1 MIRTSNLAFQY
12 QKDSPLLT
20 FPDVKCPAQGQLLL
34 LGASGCGKTTLLHL
48 LCGMLQPTQGTVNIN
63 GRALHQ
69 MTESERDAFRG
80 QNIGIVF
87 QKSHFLQ
94 SLTVL
99 ENLAMPAFLSGAAF
113 DKREGLQLLEQLGIA
128 HKASSRPRDLSVGE
142 QQRVGIARALIHRP
156 ALVLAD
162 EPTSALDDGS
172 TAAVMD
178 LLETH
183 ATAAGATLVIVTH
196 DQRLKDR
203 FGNRLD
209 LTAQPQSA

>member
-1 MIRTSNLAFQY
+1 
-12 QKDSPLLT
+12 
-20 FPDVKCPAQGQLLL
+20 
-34 LGASGCGKTTLLHL
+34 
-48 LCGMLQPTQGTVNIN
+48 MLQPTQGEVQIN

-69 MTESERDAFRG
+69 MNEAGRDAFRG
-80 QNIGIVF
+80 QHIGIVF

-142 QQRVGIARALIHRP
+142 QQRAGIARALIHRP

-162 EPTSALDDGS
+162 EPTSALDDDS

-178 LLETH
+178 LLETQ